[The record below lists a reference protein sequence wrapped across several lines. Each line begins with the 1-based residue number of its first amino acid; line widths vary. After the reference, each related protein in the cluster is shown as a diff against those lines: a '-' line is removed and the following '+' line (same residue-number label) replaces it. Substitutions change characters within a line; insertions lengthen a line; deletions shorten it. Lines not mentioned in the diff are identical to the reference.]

1 MNEATQTIAATEAQ
15 LFAALAAAQGEFPAI
30 EKNREVVIRSDK
42 GNYAFRYAD
51 LEQILAKT
59 RPALSK
65 NGIALF
71 QVIGMRGDDATL
83 RCELVHASGGRLVSE
98 LTIPGPTSVR
108 DPKQFGAQVTYFRRY
123 MVTSMLGVAADDDLD
138 DDGHEATPPQA
149 SGSKPQVAQPQRR
162 EQQQPAGEAQRKTQ
176 QQAPAKQNAAPAAAG
191 QATAGE
197 IAYIT
202 KKITGAGLTI
212 AQAREQA
219 GLEPG
224 DALDGLTKDA
234 FVALKDALA

>member
-1 MNEATQTIAATEAQ
+1 MQESTNTTERTESQ
-15 LFAALAAAQGEFPAI
+15 LFAALASAQGEFPAI
-30 EKNREVVIRSDK
+30 EKNREVLIRSEK
-42 GNYAFRYAD
+42 GSYAFRYAD

-138 DDGHEATPPQA
+138 DDGREATPPQA
-149 SGSKPQVAQPQRR
+149 SGSKPEVAQPQRR
-162 EQQQPAGEAQRKTQ
+162 EQQQ
-176 QQAPAKQNAAPAAAG
+176 APAKPNAAPTAAG

-197 IAYIT
+197 VAYIT
-202 KKITGAGLTI
+202 KKIAGAGLTI

-219 GLEPG
+219 GLDAG
-224 DALDGLTKDA
+224 DTLEGLSKDG
-234 FVALKDALA
+234 FVTLKDSLT

>member
-1 MNEATQTIAATEAQ
+1 MNETTQSTSAGLDAS
-15 LFAALAAAQGEFPAI
+15 LFAALAAAQGDFQPI
-30 EKNREVVIRSDK
+30 EKNREVAIRSDK
-42 GNYAFRYAD
+42 GSYAFRYAD
-51 LEQILAKT
+51 LEQILSKT
-59 RPALSK
+59 RPALTK
-65 NGIALF
+65 NGLALF
-71 QVIGMRGDDATL
+71 QVLGTKGDDATL
-83 RCELVHASGGRLVSE
+83 RCELVHSAGGRLVSE

-123 MVTSMLGVAADDDLD
+123 MVTSLLGVAADDDLD

-149 SGSKPQVAQPQRR
+149 AGSKPQVAPPQRK
-162 EQQQPAGEAQRKTQ
+162 QQQEA
-176 QQAPAKQNAAPAAAG
+176 AKPSATAAG

-219 GLEPG
+219 GLDAG
-224 DALDGLTKDA
+224 DTLEGLSKDG
-234 FVALKDALA
+234 FVTLKDSLT

>member
-1 MNEATQTIAATEAQ
+1 MNEITQSTSAGLDAS
-15 LFAALAAAQGEFPAI
+15 LFAALAAAQGDFQPI
-30 EKNREVVIRSDK
+30 EKNREVAIRSDK
-42 GNYAFRYAD
+42 GSYAFRYAD
-51 LEQILAKT
+51 LEQILSKT
-59 RPALSK
+59 RPALTK
-65 NGIALF
+65 NGLALF
-71 QVIGMRGDDATL
+71 QVLGTKGDDATL
-83 RCELVHASGGRLVSE
+83 RCELVHSAGGRLVSE

-123 MVTSMLGVAADDDLD
+123 MVTSLLGVAADDDLD

-149 SGSKPQVAQPQRR
+149 AGSKPQVAQPQR
-162 EQQQPAGEAQRKTQ
+162 KQ
-176 QQAPAKQNAAPAAAG
+176 QQAAKPAAAAAG

-197 IAYIT
+197 IAYIA

-219 GLEPG
+219 GLDAG
-224 DALDGLTKDA
+224 DTLDGLTKEG